1 VATPTTSR
9 VAVRSVKRVGKQFRV
24 RIDAPKGTH
33 VTLFQNGRKV
43 SAGTKSTFSV
53 RAVAGKR
60 VRFHVVA
67 KINGAIVKSTVQT
80 FSSRPKK

>member
-1 VATPTTSR
+1 VK
-9 VAVRSVKRVGKQFRV
+9 AVRRVGARFRV
-24 RIDAPKGTH
+24 QVDAPKGAH

-43 SAGTKSTFSV
+43 AAGTKSTFSV

-80 FSSRPKK
+80 FSSRTPK